1 MPPSSGISNT
11 RADLNPLTD
20 AATAAD
26 YASKQPDRWLFVAAL
41 IVLLLFIGIAWRW
54 IIADREK
61 VSLRLTAMTDRHIE
75 VTEKLAEVVANNTA
89 VLNEVKKKL

>member
-1 MPPSSGISNT
+1 MTPV
-11 RADLNPLTD
+11 LEQ
-20 AATAAD
+20 TAAAAD
-26 YASKQPDRWLFVAAL
+26 FAAGKTDRWLFLASL
-41 IVLLLFIGIAWRW
+41 IVLLIFIGIAWRW

-61 VSLRLTAMTDRHIE
+61 VSMRLTAMTDRHIE